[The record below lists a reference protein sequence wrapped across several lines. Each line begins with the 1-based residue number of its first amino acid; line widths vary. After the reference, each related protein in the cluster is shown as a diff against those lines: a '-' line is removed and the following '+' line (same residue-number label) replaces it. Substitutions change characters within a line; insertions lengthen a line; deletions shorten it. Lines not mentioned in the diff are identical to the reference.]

1 MILSTI
7 HEIKNIPRLKEAG
20 ADALIFGLDE
30 LSIRAC
36 RTFLWEQLP
45 EIKACCERY
54 QVKLYINALRFFM
67 EDEMDLV
74 RRFLKLA
81 KELSVDGIYY
91 GDEGFYQE
99 AKAIGFEDRLVYQ
112 PETLITN
119 SSDIDF
125 YLGLGIQS
133 VSLAHECTLE
143 EIAAMTRNQKNVE
156 VLISG
161 YFSILYSRRPLL
173 TNYKN
178 QIHSNQIQT
187 DRMYT
192 LIEST
197 RTARMPILEDRFGTT
212 IYSEAPIQ
220 SFKELPILKEHG
232 LSRFRIDSLFFD
244 DEWTIQVLQAYK
256 TKGDLP
262 GSNRWYYQKTMTKK
276 EEGDV

>member
-1 MILSTI
+1 MILSTL

-20 ADALIFGLDE
+20 VDAVIIGLED

-36 RTFLWEQLP
+36 QTFSWDQLP

-67 EDEMDLV
+67 EDEIELV
-74 RRFLKLA
+74 RRFLQLA
-81 KELSVDGIYY
+81 QELSIDGIYY
-91 GDEGFYQE
+91 GDEGLYQE
-99 AKAIGFEDRLVYQ
+99 AKALGLTDRLVYQ

-119 SSDIDF
+119 SLDIAF
-125 YLGLGIQS
+125 YCGLGIQS

-143 EIAAMTRNQKNVE
+143 EILTMTQTQKNVE
-156 VLISG
+156 ILISG

-178 QIHSNQIQT
+178 QIHSPAIQT

-197 RTARMPILEDRFGTT
+197 RSDRMPIYEDRYGTT
-212 IYSEAPIQ
+212 IYSKAPIQ
-220 SFKELPILKEHG
+220 SFQELPVLKEHG
-232 LSRFRIDSLFFD
+232 LSRFRIDSIFFD
-244 DEWTIQVLQAYK
+244 DEWTLQVLEAYQ
-256 TKGDLP
+256 TGGNFP
-262 GSNRWYYQKTMTKK
+262 GSNRWYYQKMLTKK
-276 EEGDV
+276 EDGHV